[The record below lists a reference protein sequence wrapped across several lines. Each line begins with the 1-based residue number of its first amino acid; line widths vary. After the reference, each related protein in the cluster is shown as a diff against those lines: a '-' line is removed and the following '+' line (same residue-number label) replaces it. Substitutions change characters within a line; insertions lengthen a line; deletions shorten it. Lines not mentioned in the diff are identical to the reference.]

1 MKIEID
7 IDIESIVI
15 EALKKKQEV
24 PKVKTEDTQTTTTGR
39 YYTAKE
45 KATAWEFGPRSGHRR
60 TAEERA
66 MHVLERKHGRVLTP
80 EEKGE
85 ARALIQIDETAENK
99 AKEDT
104 IKKIR
109 IDGITA
115 EGMAAAS
122 KELEAE
128 NLVHSVD
135 GLDAPK
141 KEAEEEHDNITRIQ
155 EGMDKHDV
163 DGEVAGLNSLIVK
176 EEPEATIPKTE
187 KLDTD
192 SLFL

>member
-15 EALKKKQEV
+15 EALKKKQET
-24 PKVKTEDTQTTTTGR
+24 PKVKTEDVQTTTTGR

-66 MHVLERKHGRVLTP
+66 MHTLERKYGRVLTP

-85 ARALIQIDETAENK
+85 ARALIQIDTTAENK

-122 KELEAE
+122 KEL
-128 NLVHSVD
+128 
-135 GLDAPK
+135 
-141 KEAEEEHDNITRIQ
+141 AEETKEQHDIVTRVQ

-163 DGEVAGLNSLIVK
+163 DGESAGLNSLIVK
-176 EEPEATIPKTE
+176 EEFEATIPEAKDL
-187 KLDTD
+187 KSID
-192 SLFL
+192 SLFS

>member
-7 IDIESIVI
+7 IDIESIII
-15 EALKKKQEV
+15 EALKKKEISNIYVPPREV
-24 PKVKTEDTQTTTTGR
+24 SIPAPRDTPVDSRTKWEYSRRNGR
-39 YYTAKE
+39 RRTPEELALHELEKE
-45 KATAWEFGPRSGHRR
+45 KG
-60 TAEERA
+60 
-66 MHVLERKHGRVLTP
+66 RKLTP

-85 ARALIQIDETAENK
+85 TKALVQIDTTAENK

-122 KELEAE
+122 IELE
-128 NLVHSVD
+128 
-135 GLDAPK
+135 K
-141 KEAEEEHDNITRIQ
+141 EEHELMHKETNDIVTRVQ

-163 DGEVAGLNSLIVK
+163 DGESAGLNSLIVK

-187 KLDTD
+187 KLDTN
-192 SLFL
+192 SIFSR